1 MKQWL
6 NFTKSTLN
14 NGVLIIILCAFSCKG
29 QAIDPLVNANPDPQ
43 ESPTQAVVPGAEQL
57 VQYIALLQ
65 NKRVGVVANQTSIL
79 QHYTPS
85 QVKAS
90 AASNNAMHLIDVLRA
105 EGINVVRVFAPEHG
119 FRGQA
124 DAGALLK
131 DGLDPATQLP
141 VMSLYGASKKPQPE
155 HLTDIDVMVFD
166 IQDVGARFYT
176 YLSTLHYVM
185 EACAEQDI
193 PLIVLDRP
201 NPNAHYIDGPIL
213 ELSQSS
219 FVGLHPV
226 PVVYGMTIGE
236 YATMI
241 NGQGWLKDH
250 ISCNLTIVPLK
261 HYTHQTPYSLPITP
275 SPNLPTDQSIALYPS
290 LCFFEGTVVSAGRGT
305 AHPFEVFGSSDL
317 PEQKYPFSFVP
328 RSGPGAKYPK
338 FENTICQGINLRL
351 ATPADE
357 LNLEWLIQAYK
368 DDPTPSAFFNDF
380 FKKLA
385 GQTSLQKQIENGW
398 DSARIKATWS
408 DGLEAFKIIRAK
420 YLIYP

>member
-141 VMSLYGASKKPQPE
+141 VMSLYGASKKPKPE

-338 FENTICQGINLRL
+338 FENKICQGINLRL

-368 DDPTPSAFFNDF
+368 DDPHAICV
-380 FKKLA
+380 L
-385 GQTSLQKQIENGW
+385 
-398 DSARIKATWS
+398 
-408 DGLEAFKIIRAK
+408 
-420 YLIYP
+420 